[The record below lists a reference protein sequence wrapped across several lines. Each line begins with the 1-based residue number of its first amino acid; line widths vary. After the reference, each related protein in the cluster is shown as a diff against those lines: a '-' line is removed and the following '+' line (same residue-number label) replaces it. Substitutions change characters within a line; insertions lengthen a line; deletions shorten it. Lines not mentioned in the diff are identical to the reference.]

1 MAVTKFNWKVYGIG
15 MDKAISSYT
24 CWEQGLPVIL
34 RQAGVSCLGNKTATL
49 CITPV
54 VEILVQ
60 HLSGL
65 LYVDR

>member
-1 MAVTKFNWKVYGIG
+1 
-15 MDKAISSYT
+15 MDKAISLYT
-24 CWEQGLPVIL
+24 HWEQGLPIIL
-34 RQAGVSCLGNKTATL
+34 RQAGSSCLGNKTATL

-65 LYVDR
+65 LYVDH